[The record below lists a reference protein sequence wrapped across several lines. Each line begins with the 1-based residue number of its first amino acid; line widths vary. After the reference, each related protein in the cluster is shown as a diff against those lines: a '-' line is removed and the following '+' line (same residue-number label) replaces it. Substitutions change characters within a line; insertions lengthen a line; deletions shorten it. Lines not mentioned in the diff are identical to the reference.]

1 MDETV
6 REELGMKDI
15 ILLVDSLNAM
25 KELPDK
31 DAGALIKA
39 IIRHVDGE
47 EPERL
52 PKMAAALYPLI
63 RGQVDRIS
71 DIHEKRV
78 DAGRRGGEAKA
89 KQNGSKTVAN
99 AKQSSTPLPLPL
111 PLPERDTEKATLQR
125 SKKIQNAYG
134 FSTERP
140 DVNYDD
146 IIRERLRKERA
157 E

>member
-1 MDETV
+1 MY
-6 REELGMKDI
+6 DI
-15 ILLVDSLNAM
+15 ILLVDSMEAM
-25 KELPDK
+25 KDLPDRE
-31 DAGALIKA
+31 AGALIKA
-39 IIRHVDGE
+39 LIKHTTGE
-47 EPERL
+47 EPVKL
-52 PKMAAALYPLI
+52 PTMANALYPLI
-63 RGQVDRIS
+63 RGQVDRMA
-71 DIHEKRV
+71 DIREKRA

-89 KQNGSKTVAN
+89 KQNSSKSVAN
-99 AKQSSTPLPLPL
+99 AKQSCSPVPVPLPV
-111 PLPERDTEKATLQR
+111 PERDIEKATLQR